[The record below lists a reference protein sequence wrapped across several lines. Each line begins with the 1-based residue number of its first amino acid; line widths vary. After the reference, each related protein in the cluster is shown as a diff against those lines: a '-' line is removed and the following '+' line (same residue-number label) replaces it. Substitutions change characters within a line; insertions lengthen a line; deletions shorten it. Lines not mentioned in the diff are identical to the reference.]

1 MGAAVPIMGDF
12 IDHSFLPI
20 KALWQMATL
29 PFLFLGMLH
38 SNTYRFVTKVVM
50 FIVLIFMFLKYDGF
64 KVIDIRNLNE
74 VLTLYS
80 RNV

>member
-50 FIVLIFMFLKYDGF
+50 FIVFIFMFLKYDGF
-64 KVIDIRNLNE
+64 KGIDISNLSE
-74 VLTLYS
+74 VLMLSS
-80 RNV
+80 RNC

>member
-29 PFLFLGMLH
+29 PLLFLGMLD
-38 SNTYRFVTKVVM
+38 SNTYKFVTKLVM
-50 FIVLIFMFLKYDGF
+50 FIVFNFHVSKIGRFQS
-64 KVIDIRNLNE
+64 V
-74 VLTLYS
+74 
-80 RNV
+80 